1 MANYKMS
8 HNAGASGRKGTIMKK
23 IASILLIVGL
33 ILVAGGV
40 EGDLRVT
47 ALGGVLVAIVGV
59 LARIDEKGDNYER

>member
-1 MANYKMS
+1 
-8 HNAGASGRKGTIMKK
+8 MKK